1 MLHDL
6 SALPDPD
13 TAPQFYD
20 GVAIKR
26 LLAWVA
32 DALGILVVTL
42 LVWLPITVLTLGFG
56 AVLFGA
62 IWLVVALLWRVWSIA
77 QTSATPG
84 MRLMA
89 IELRNRHGARF
100 DTAEAVFHTILYM
113 LFFGFGITLIATLVT
128 IAATRYRQG
137 LHDMLIGSTAI
148 NRPAGV

>member
-89 IELRNRHGARF
+89 IELRNRMARASTPPRRCF
-100 DTAEAVFHTILYM
+100 
-113 LFFGFGITLIATLVT
+113 
-128 IAATRYRQG
+128 TRY
-137 LHDMLIGSTAI
+137 STCCSSALAS
-148 NRPAGV
+148 R